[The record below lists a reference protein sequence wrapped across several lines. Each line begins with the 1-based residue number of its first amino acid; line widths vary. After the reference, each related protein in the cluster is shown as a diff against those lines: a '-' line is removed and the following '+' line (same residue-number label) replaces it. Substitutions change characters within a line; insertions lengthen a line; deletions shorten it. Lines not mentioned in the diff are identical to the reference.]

1 MKLPTFP
8 GKKIQLLISKLV
20 VLGPIKQFL
29 LFLVRRYNKKQTD
42 TVAHI
47 FGRAKF
53 KNSFY
58 PADIF
63 KEQRFVAFEQ
73 VRLAVPK
80 KVEDYLVYRY
90 GKRYMEMP
98 DERTKAMYQSHA
110 MVWDTEKDYR
120 EYLKTM
126 NKGDI

>member
-1 MKLPTFP
+1 M
-8 GKKIQLLISKLV
+8 
-20 VLGPIKQFL
+20 
-29 LFLVRRYNKKQTD
+29 
-42 TVAHI
+42 AHI

-53 KNSFY
+53 ENSFY
-58 PADIF
+58 PMDIF

-80 KVEDYLVYRY
+80 NVEEYLTCRY
-90 GKRYMEMP
+90 GTRYMEMP

-110 MVWDTEKDYR
+110 TIWDTEKDYN

-126 NKGDI
+126 AKGDI